1 MLPKVT
7 ILIPA
12 YKDSFLKETLES
24 LLKQTYDNYSIVI
37 IDDASPYNLK
47 QIVDEFLTDKIRYYR
62 NEVNIGGTD
71 LVKNWNKALTYADGD
86 LVVLGSDDDL
96 YHPEFIESLV
106 SLSEK
111 YPQVDI
117 FHCRVGVID
126 EDGNPIFWSPSVAE
140 YETDI
145 DFVYQRAIN
154 RRTQLISD
162 FMFRRR
168 TLEQIGGFV
177 NYPKAW
183 YSDEMTVYKMA
194 KGKGIACSQ
203 KTLFYWRSS
212 TRNISSMN
220 NDTLQK
226 ADASV
231 QHIGN
236 MERFLDSL
244 TPTTDKDEFLLAQ
257 LKSRVA
263 KGIKRQLIYDMA
275 KASIPLNYRIFRRYP
290 RAFDFKERL
299 MLISL
304 WGRRLCGV

>member
-47 QIVDEFLTDKIRYYR
+47 QIVDEFLTDKILYYR

-71 LVKNWNKALTYADGD
+71 LVKNWNKALTYGDGD

-168 TLEQIGGFV
+168 ALEQIGGFV

-183 YSDEMTVYKMA
+183 YSDEMTVYKLA
-194 KGKGIACSQ
+194 KDNGIACSQ
-203 KTLFYWRSS
+203 ETLFYWRSS

-220 NDTLQK
+220 NDTIQK

-231 QHIGN
+231 QHIEN
-236 MERFLDSL
+236 MKRFLDSL
-244 TPTTDKDEFLLAQ
+244 TPTTDKDEFLLIQ
-257 LKSRVA
+257 LKRRVA
-263 KGIKRQLIYDMA
+263 KEIKRQLIYDMA
-275 KASIPLNYRIFRRYP
+275 KASISLNFRIFRRYS
-290 RAFDFKERL
+290 RLFDLKERL
-299 MLISL
+299 TLISL

>member
-47 QIVDEFLTDKIRYYR
+47 QIVDDFLTDKIRYYR

-106 SLSEK
+106 ALSEK
-111 YPQVDI
+111 YPQLDI

-126 EDGNPIFWSPSVAE
+126 ESGNPIFWGSSVAE

-168 TLEQIGGFV
+168 ALEQIGGFV

-183 YSDEMTVYKMA
+183 YSDEMTVYRLA
-194 KGKGIACSQ
+194 KDKGIACSQ
-203 KTLFYWRSS
+203 ETLFYWRSS

-231 QHIGN
+231 QHIEN

-244 TPTTDKDEFLLAQ
+244 TPITDKDEFLLAQ
-257 LKSRVA
+257 LKSKVA
-263 KGIKRQLIYDMA
+263 KEIKRQLIYDMA
-275 KASIPLNYRIFRRYP
+275 KAPISLNFRIFRHYSKL
-290 RAFDFKERL
+290 FDLKERL